1 MIHVAIMFYIVCSR
15 PIFCGFCCVQCPVK
29 SSYSHNTI
37 AFALKTIL
45 KRWTFFINKEYNGN
59 WYNGDLSGDFKCI
72 FDVFE
77 PINVLSKRP
86 PLFRLAI
93 KLLTLNIGSDSVILS
108 LHRIRIGPINFRR
121 VFYGIYY
128 IGLLHLFFLSWF
140 FRMKLTIIIL
150 PMAHESIRIAAF
162 EYFVGLTRCF
172 SRALYVIVINV
183 WPNCVCK
190 CGLHANLFCE

>member
-29 SSYSHNTI
+29 SSYSHSTI
-37 AFALKTIL
+37 AYALKTIL

-128 IGLLHLFFLSWF
+128 IGLLHLFFFVLIFPDEINNNNFTHGAWKHSHCGIWILCRPNTLF
-140 FRMKLTIIIL
+140 FACIICYSNKC
-150 PMAHESIRIAAF
+150 MA
-162 EYFVGLTRCF
+162 
-172 SRALYVIVINV
+172 
-183 WPNCVCK
+183 
-190 CGLHANLFCE
+190 